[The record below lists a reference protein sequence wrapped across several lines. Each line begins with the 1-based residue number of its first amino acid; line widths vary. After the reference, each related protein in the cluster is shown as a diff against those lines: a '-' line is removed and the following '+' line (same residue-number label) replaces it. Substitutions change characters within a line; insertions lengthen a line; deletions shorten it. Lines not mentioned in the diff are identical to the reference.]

1 MPTFGKSY
9 YRFVFFAKNSENSS
23 DLVHGLRRLPL
34 TQRLDSSLTFLDCS
48 NNKDMQL
55 TWWESG
61 ILASAARRC
70 FPLRGC
76 PFTRQNFKSSYLNVP
91 STPQGLRHFLW
102 ILHWQWALLQ
112 SHKAIFFSHW
122 DPFQLLWCFIHSTI
136 YPRMPSTLPARL
148 GYDLRDQVLNCIH
161 QRRCNIHSFIIR
173 RSIDQYALAYIQG
186 RISRPTP

>member
-1 MPTFGKSY
+1 M
-9 YRFVFFAKNSENSS
+9 
-23 DLVHGLRRLPL
+23 
-34 TQRLDSSLTFLDCS
+34 
-48 NNKDMQL
+48 
-55 TWWESG
+55 
-61 ILASAARRC
+61 
-70 FPLRGC
+70 
-76 PFTRQNFKSSYLNVP
+76 

-161 QRRCNIHSFIIR
+161 QRRCNIHSFIISKEVLIYILWPTFR
-173 RSIDQYALAYIQG
+173 EGFLDPLPKRKNRISPFSKLPSGFCGLGRTRPVLCSPIWNESRGIDQAKYVWSNSRNGATPLFRHNLATG
-186 RISRPTP
+186 P